1 MPLGARGLCA
11 GSGPFTSLKVLSV
24 GLCLASCGPDA
35 VVCSW
40 YLESVDLGEMSCFLT
55 CW

>member
-1 MPLGARGLCA
+1 MLLGARGLCA

-24 GLCLASCGPDA
+24 GLCLASRGPDA

-40 YLESVDLGEMSCFLT
+40 FLGSVDFGGMSCSLT
-55 CW
+55 RW